1 VRSPLPSAAPAARL
15 PLTRA
20 APPPL
25 RRLSA
30 IPRSYLERSNPPE
43 SDDDDEPEYDIY
55 GWFNFES
62 DAPGVKRL
70 DRQWVP
76 LALAVAAE
84 GWENALDAFK
94 KKVQDKEEV
103 FL

>member
-1 VRSPLPSAAPAARL
+1 MRSPLPSAAPAARL
-15 PLTRA
+15 PLTRG
-20 APPPL
+20 APSPL

-55 GWFNFES
+55 GWFNF
-62 DAPGVKRL
+62 DADAEGVKRL

-76 LALAVAAE
+76 LPFAVEAE
-84 GWENALDAFK
+84 GWEEALKAFK
-94 KKVQDKEEV
+94 DKLQLKEDV
-103 FL
+103 FS